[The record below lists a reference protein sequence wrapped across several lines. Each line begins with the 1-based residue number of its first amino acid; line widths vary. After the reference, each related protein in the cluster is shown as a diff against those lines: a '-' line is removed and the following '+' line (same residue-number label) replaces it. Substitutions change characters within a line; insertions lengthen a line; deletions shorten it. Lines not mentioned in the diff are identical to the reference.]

1 MTTDINSVILS
12 LNLDMQ
18 QAATAH
24 FRSLPASEEC
34 TRLADG
40 AEITISFSFF
50 RARLAFPGQAEAC
63 PTQRSGA
70 NHQA

>member
-24 FRSLPASEEC
+24 FRSLPANEARTLLHEPE
-34 TRLADG
+34 TLAVIDQDADRG
-40 AEITISFSFF
+40 STPA
-50 RARLAFPGQAEAC
+50 PKHKQV
-63 PTQRSGA
+63 
-70 NHQA
+70 